1 MAILTNEMKEMV
13 GNFQCFIGTLSKDGV
28 QNIAPKRSTRVLD
41 DETLIFNE
49 GTGGVTYNNVLEG
62 SNVVVA
68 VVNRDL
74 PDGYRFIGKPEVQ
87 SSGDNYEKAAA
98 LSEQRGM
105 PRPKAVVLIH
115 IEEIHSLKPGPMA
128 GKKIS

>member
-1 MAILTNEMKEMV
+1 MAILTQEMKEMV
-13 GNFQCFIGTLSKDGV
+13 NNFQCFIGTVSKDGV

-41 DETLIFNE
+41 NETLIFNE
-49 GTGGVTYNNVLEG
+49 GTGGATYQNVLDG

-68 VVNRDL
+68 VVNRDI

-87 SSGDNYEKAAA
+87 SSGEYYEKAAA
-98 LSEQRGM
+98 LSEQSGR

-115 IEEIHSLKPGPMA
+115 IEEIHGLKPGPMA
-128 GKKIS
+128 GKKIN

>member
-1 MAILTNEMKEMV
+1 MAVLTNEMKEMV
-13 GNFQCFIGTLSKDGV
+13 GNFQCFIGTVSKDGA
-28 QNIAPKRSTRVLD
+28 QNVAPKRSTRVLD

-49 GTGGVTYNNVLEG
+49 GTGGTTYENVLEG

-74 PDGYRFIGKPEVQ
+74 PDGYRFVGKPEVQ
-87 SSGDNYEKAAA
+87 TSGENYEKAAA
-98 LSEQRGM
+98 ISEQRGM
-105 PRPKAVVLIH
+105 PRPKAVVLVH